1 MNRIRLPL
9 IGLQLIASL
18 CAWPGALQAQAKVS
32 EPAPIRDLRID
43 PLLLVSVKEFRNI
56 IKTIGS
62 EIYPGWQAN
71 TVPLLLYRPLVQDVL
86 LNAPHRPPGFAR
98 FTGHTALGNEVIY
111 ARNDSTAKDIDG
123 QNTSMTLDSMRVLV
137 VADQYSREREQI
149 EGTRRQGPEV
159 MEKWLKDWGFTQSP
173 YDEVGTILHEAF
185 HVHQDRLAPHK
196 NANEASVAHYPLL
209 DPTNNALVALEAML
223 LRDAILGSDPG
234 QRRQRA
240 EEFVAVRTLRRAK
253 LDTASIAYEN
263 LNEFTEGTARY
274 VQLRFMQLGERV
286 TPVPEMY
293 FHNGFTGYRGVLR
306 KQLER
311 RLDDL
316 VNVAA
321 FRDNRFGNR
330 FGGGPMRFRLYDTG
344 ATQALILD
352 EFAPTWKQRIFAPG
366 VYLTDL
372 LAAALPL
379 SADRRAALAE
389 KAKAD
394 FGYDSIFANR
404 QAFEREGRRVI
415 QQRVDAIL
423 KTSQTLVTINY
434 GATGDLKGMGYTPF
448 GVTAVNDH
456 TAIYDLTPVA
466 VGFANRVVLRM
477 KSVTP
482 VIVDRGAK
490 TVTFAVASAPALF
503 EGKGAAGVNIDELSL
518 TGSPNTTISTS
529 GNHVNIELH

>member
-1 MNRIRLPL
+1 MNRIRLHL
-9 IGLQLIASL
+9 IALQLIASL
-18 CAWPGALQAQAKVS
+18 SARAQAP

-86 LNAPHRPPGFAR
+86 LNASHRPPGFAR
-98 FTGHTALGNEVIY
+98 LTGHTALGNEVIY

-149 EGTRRQGPEV
+149 DGTRQQGPEE
-159 MEKWLKDWGFTQSP
+159 MGKWLKEWGFIQSP
-173 YDEVGTILHEAF
+173 YDEIGTILHEAF
-185 HVHQDRLAPHK
+185 HVHQDRLAPGK
-196 NANEASVAHYPLL
+196 KASEQSVTHYPLL
-209 DPTNNALVALEAML
+209 DPMNNALVALEAML
-223 LRDAILGSDPG
+223 LRDAILGRDAA
-234 QRRQRA
+234 QRHQRA
-240 EEFVAVRTLRRAK
+240 EEFVAVRALRREK
-253 LDTASIAYEN
+253 LDTASISYEN
-263 LNEFTEGTARY
+263 LNEFSEGTARY

-311 RLDDL
+311 RLDDF
-316 VNVAA
+316 VKVAA
-321 FRDNRFGNR
+321 FRDNRFGNK
-330 FGGGPMRFRLYDTG
+330 FGGGPMRFRLYDSGG
-344 ATQALILD
+344 AQALILD
-352 EFAPTWKQRIFAPG
+352 ELAPTWKQKIFAPR

-372 LAAALPL
+372 LSAALPL
-379 SADRRAALAE
+379 SADRRAGLVE
-389 KAKAD
+389 KAKSD
-394 FGYDSIFANR
+394 FGYDTIYANR
-404 QAFEREGRRVI
+404 QAFEAEGRRAI
-415 QQRVDAIL
+415 QQKVDAIL
-423 KTSQTLVTINY
+423 NTSQTLVTIDY
-434 GATGDLKGMGYTPF
+434 SASGELRGIGYTPF

-466 VGFANRVVLRM
+466 VGFGNRVVLRM
-477 KSVTP
+477 KSVIP

-503 EGKGAAGVNIDELSL
+503 EGKGSVGINVDELSL
-518 TGSPNTTISTS
+518 SGSPTTMISIS
-529 GNHVNIELH
+529 GNHVKIELH